1 MSSIED
7 NEARSDRALS
17 SLLTLPRFA
26 DRLSDERPVAV
37 VVLVAG
43 RPLRALALETRFGC
57 AVVDV
62 ATCPG
67 KARFSRFSSYRL
79 DPVMGRFRA

>member
-26 DRLSDERPVAV
+26 ERLSDERPVAV

-62 ATCPG
+62 ATFPG
-67 KARFSRFSSYRL
+67 KAASVDL
-79 DPVMGRFRA
+79 AAALWIP